1 MPSVASNELV
11 PMSQFLSSPKMKN
24 YLQSMLGNNVNNF
37 VTSLSSLTGS
47 NPKLNECSRE
57 TLLGCALKAT
67 GMNLPFDQN
76 LGFAWVVPFRD
87 GRSGNTVAQFQIGTK
102 GFIQLALRSKQV
114 TKLNAFD
121 VREGEYKGRDRFGDI
136 RIDFIDDE
144 DERESKPIIG
154 YAAAIQLTNGFEKTI
169 YWNMAKIKNHA
180 MTYSQSYRFAESER
194 GRKDS
199 IWHTNFDAMAK
210 KTIIKSLI
218 KNYCP
223 MSIELAD
230 AIRYDQ
236 SVVYAND
243 EGSEDM
249 RYIDNENNN
258 SLDKEQVMLI
268 AQMISENP
276 EAKAKLVELGY
287 GDGDIGS
294 VSYED
299 FRKIKEVYLANAN

>member
-1 MPSVASNELV
+1 MPTTNELV
-11 PMSQFLSSPKMKN
+11 PMSQYLSSPKMKN
-24 YLQSMLGNNVNNF
+24 YLQSMLGNNINNF

-47 NPKLNECSRE
+47 NPKLNECTRE

-87 GRSGNTVAQFQIGTK
+87 NRANSTVAQFQIGTK

-136 RIDFIDDE
+136 RIEFIEDD

-169 YWNMAKIKNHA
+169 YWNMAKLKNHA

-223 MSIELAD
+223 MSIELAE
-230 AIRYDQ
+230 AIKYDQ
-236 SVVYAND
+236 SVVYASE
-243 EGSEDM
+243 EGGDDY
-249 RYIDNENNN
+249 RYIDNENKIG
-258 SLDKEQVMLI
+258 LDKEQVMLI
-268 AQMISENP
+268 AQMISDCP

-294 VSYED
+294 VSYEH
-299 FRKIKEVYLANAN
+299 FRAIKEVYLTNAN

>member
-1 MPSVASNELV
+1 MPVSNELV
-11 PMSQFLSSPKMKN
+11 PMSQYLSSPKMKN
-24 YLQSMLGNNVNNF
+24 YLQSMLGNNINNF

-47 NPKLNECSRE
+47 NPKLNECTRE

-87 GRSGNTVAQFQIGTK
+87 NRANSTVAQFQIGTK

-136 RIDFIDDE
+136 RIEFIEDD
-144 DERESKPIIG
+144 DERESKPVIG

-169 YWNMAKIKNHA
+169 YWNMAKLKNHA
-180 MTYSQSYRFAESER
+180 MTYSQSYRFAESDR

-210 KTIIKSLI
+210 KTIINWAFKSLPKTGI
-218 KNYCP
+218 SDDMLKT
-223 MSIELAD
+223 IEAEADYEREDFEAWKKHQEQQQAD
-230 AIRYDQ
+230 AFTQDGKFTPYEE
-236 SVVYAND
+236 VT
-243 EGSEDM
+243 
-249 RYIDNENNN
+249 NETN
-258 SLDKEQVMLI
+258 Q
-268 AQMISENP
+268 
-276 EAKAKLVELGY
+276 
-287 GDGDIGS
+287 
-294 VSYED
+294 
-299 FRKIKEVYLANAN
+299 